1 MNLLKPLP
9 FLFAIITLSCSSD
22 DGTLTSDDLDIENNV
37 EDIDCSNISSVFS
50 INLNPEGCAVD
61 IQTQLGTVSQYSETI
76 LGDIRTISING
87 VANHLV
93 GEFPNGGNPNTISE
107 GSETYTMTT
116 DPQLATNITSGQG
129 HTFGV
134 LFSGVAVDPYTAE
147 FFVGS
152 TGTMNMEWNITA
164 LQSTTALGLDCNN
177 AHVQPTGRYH
187 YHGTPSNY
195 LDGLSANGT
204 EMVKVGY
211 AGDGFPIYY
220 KYGYA
225 DDGST
230 ITAME
235 SGYQLK
241 TEARGGDGIS
251 APNGCPDGYYFQDYE
266 YVEGISELDECNGR
280 FGKTPES
287 DNEYYYVITDNFPSS
302 PLCFSGTPNQSFRIG
317 G

>member
-1 MNLLKPLP
+1 MNLLKFP
-9 FLFAIITLSCSSD
+9 FLLFVLFALSCSSEDSTDPGDED
-22 DGTLTSDDLDIENNV
+22 DSQSL
-37 EDIDCSNISSVFS
+37 DCSDVTNVFS
-50 INLNPEGCAVD
+50 IDLDPTGCTID
-61 IQTQLGTVSQYSETI
+61 IQTQLGTTSLYSETI
-76 LGDIRTISING
+76 SGDVRTVFING
-87 VANHLV
+87 VASHLV
-93 GEFPNGGNPNTISE
+93 GQFPNGGNPNTISE
-107 GSETYTMTT
+107 ASETLTMTT
-116 DPQLATNITSGQG
+116 NPELATNVTIGQG
-129 HTFGV
+129 YTFGV

-164 LQSTTALGLDCNN
+164 LQTTTALGLDCNN

-204 EMVKVGY
+204 EMVKIGY

-225 DDGST
+225 DDNTT
-230 ITAME
+230 IITME

-241 TEARGGDGIS
+241 SEARGGDGIT
-251 APNGCPDGYYFQDYE
+251 APDGCPDGYYFQDYE
-266 YVEGISELDECNGR
+266 YVEGISELDACNGR
-280 FGKTPES
+280 FGKTLDS

-302 PLCFSGTPNQSFRIG
+302 PLCFSGTPDQSFRIG